1 MGVVQRLTRIALA
14 ATQPLDRWI
23 SRGPKSAQA
32 IALTFDDGPHPEHT
46 PKLLD
51 VLAKLEVTATFFV
64 IGQQAA
70 RHPELIRRMVAEG
83 HQVANHTWFHHEPTR
98 LSSLALAAEVK
109 ETRAL
114 LEDLTGEAVTL
125 FRPPKGELT
134 WEKIR
139 TLWTLEQTI
148 ALWNIDPKD
157 FAFKGPGDIAA
168 WEANY
173 FPARG
178 DIVLFHDNHPWA
190 TTILQQL
197 VEKTRALGL
206 GLITLAP
213 WIKAARLR
221 RHASLLNVEPA
232 VTA

>member
-14 ATQPLDRWI
+14 ATQPRDRWMG
-23 SRGPKSAQA
+23 RGPRSAQA
-32 IALTFDDGPHPEHT
+32 IALTFDDGPHPELT

-51 VLAKLEVTATFFV
+51 LLAKLEVTATFFV
-64 IGQQAA
+64 VGQQASQ
-70 RHPELIRRMVAEG
+70 HPGLIRRMVAEG
-83 HQVANHTWFHHEPTR
+83 HQVANHTWFHHDPQR
-98 LSSLALAAEVK
+98 LSPLALAAEVK

-114 LEDLTGEAVTL
+114 LEDLTGEAITL

-139 TLWTLEQTI
+139 TLWTLEQSI

-157 FAFKGPGDIAA
+157 FAMKCPDDIAA
-168 WEANY
+168 WQAKY
-173 FPARG
+173 RPAPG

-190 TTILQQL
+190 MTVLPQL
-197 VEKTRALGL
+197 VGETRAAGL

-213 WIKAARLR
+213 WIQAARLR
-221 RHASLLNVEPA
+221 RHSSLHNVESA